1 MDSKDIF
8 SLALIVITY
17 GFIISII
24 FFKVMQHENYEQPNK
39 DEEFADIMAAIVVT
53 DSRAE
58 LEALSEA
65 SISFKVKY
73 NIPSDGKYAKDLL
86 LALVKKR
93 NELDNKAFI
102 SAEMCMN

>member
-1 MDSKDIF
+1 MNTKDIF
-8 SLALIVITY
+8 SLALIVVTY

-24 FFKVMQHENYEQPNK
+24 FYKVLQHETYKQPNK
-39 DEEFADIMAAIVVT
+39 DKEFSDIMAAIVIT
-53 DSRAE
+53 ESRAE

-73 NIPSDGKYAKDLL
+73 NIPSDGKHAKDLL

-93 NELDNKAFI
+93 NELDKKAFI
-102 SAEMCMN
+102 STEMCMN